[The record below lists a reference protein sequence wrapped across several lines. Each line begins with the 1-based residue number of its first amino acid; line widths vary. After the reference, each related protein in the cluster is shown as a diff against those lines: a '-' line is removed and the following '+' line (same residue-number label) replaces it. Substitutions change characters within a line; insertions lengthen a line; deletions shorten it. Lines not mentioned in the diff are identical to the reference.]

1 MMTRRKMLGL
11 LNRLMRKHTQGLFR
25 DAYWEPISKIFAE
38 FDQAEIEYEIV
49 KTQYMHDANGTP
61 NGKRWWVTV
70 LFVNE
75 RGFRTEI
82 DVTIITS
89 GAGTVADPL
98 AVYDVV
104 AYAS

>member
-1 MMTRRKMLGL
+1 MTTRRKMLGL
-11 LNRLMRKHTQGLFR
+11 LNRLMRKYTQGLFR
-25 DAYWEPISKIFAE
+25 DDYWEPIGKIFAE
-38 FDQAEIEYEIV
+38 FDHAEIEYEIV
-49 KTQYMHDANGTP
+49 KTQYMHDGHGTP

-75 RGFRTEI
+75 RGFRTGIE
-82 DVTIITS
+82 VVIITS

-98 AVYDVV
+98 SVYDVV